1 MGGREV
7 SASQRMTW
15 KPNLVSHLIPYM
27 ESAGKKN
34 TPSENNILHTS
45 KLAQEVKWKPTHKTW
60 ENKICDLNTAWDAN
74 YQQFPPAFL
83 SFFLISQ
90 LNEREIFSF

>member
-7 SASQRMTW
+7 SASTRMTW
-15 KPNLVSHLIPYM
+15 KPNLVSHLTPYM

-45 KLAQEVKWKPTHKTW
+45 KLAKEVK
-60 ENKICDLNTAWDAN
+60 
-74 YQQFPPAFL
+74 
-83 SFFLISQ
+83 
-90 LNEREIFSF
+90 